1 MIQDLEDQT
10 MPTPAKDMALIVF
23 VGPWDAADVAGT
35 FALPFSITRTSSR
48 IYNITSGAPKFISM
62 INRGKKTTYEVL
74 PGEYM
79 FKSQNLL
86 ALEVTAGKT
95 YYILADHY
103 ALGGT
108 TGVKLKP
115 VRNGGVG
122 EWQYSSESFQKGL
135 ETTELAITHP
145 KAREYFSK
153 KWLKTETKVMKQLLK
168 KWVSK
173 SENERQ
179 EFTLNPEDGIPAGY
193 HSIQDTNITQGAKTE
208 SSQVNPFLD
217 KQEELRTSVVENPE
231 SANSG
236 SSAYIGELKVLE
248 ALRDDG
254 IFTEEEFQKQKS
266 KLLENE

>member
-1 MIQDLEDQT
+1 
-10 MPTPAKDMALIVF
+10 
-23 VGPWDAADVAGT
+23 
-35 FALPFSITRTSSR
+35 
-48 IYNITSGAPKFISM
+48 
-62 INRGKKTTYEVL
+62 
-74 PGEYM
+74 M
-79 FKSQNLL
+79 FKSHNLL
-86 ALEVTAGKT
+86 ALKVTAGRT

-103 ALGGT
+103 ALGGG
-108 TGVKLKP
+108 GVKLKP
-115 VRNGGVG
+115 VRNGGAG

-193 HSIQDTNITQGAKTE
+193 HFTQDTNITQGAKTE

-236 SSAYIGELKVLE
+236 SSTYTNELKALE
-248 ALRDDG
+248 VLRDDG
-254 IFTEEEFQKQKS
+254 IFTEEEFQKQKAEILRREETQ
-266 KLLENE
+266 KEVVPVRGN